1 MIDASAGFVYVKKI
15 SIIYVDVSN
24 SYLEY
29 YNANEDIMRLAKFY

>member
-15 SIIYVDVSN
+15 SIIDVDVSN

-29 YNANEDIMRLAKFY
+29 YNSNEDIMGLAKFY